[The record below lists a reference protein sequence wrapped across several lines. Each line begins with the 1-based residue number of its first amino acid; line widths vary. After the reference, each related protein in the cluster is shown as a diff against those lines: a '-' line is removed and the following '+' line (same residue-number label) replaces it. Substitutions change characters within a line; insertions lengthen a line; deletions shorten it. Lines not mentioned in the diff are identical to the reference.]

1 MLLFSGRGV
10 GGVLV
15 GQGSDWRRC
24 NAQGMVARK
33 RVGEKHVNNEV
44 TFLEYK
50 RVGTEDRRRQVN
62 EFINK
67 EKVDFV
73 GL

>member
-1 MLLFSGRGV
+1 
-10 GGVLV
+10 
-15 GQGSDWRRC
+15 
-24 NAQGMVARK
+24 MVARK